1 MIRDSTKAID
11 GFYEFSPVH
20 QSRPAIVYSLIIATN
35 KEKVDSLKVA
45 KVDINKKFIHIFI
58 NIYFGNLETIN
69 LLLITV
75 YPYVST
81 NECDAVARPIP
92 LPIPSLY

>member
-1 MIRDSTKAID
+1 MEEHHEED
-11 GFYEFSPVH
+11 PVG
-20 QSRPAIVYSLIIATN
+20 SKCRVW
-35 KEKVDSLKVA
+35 
-45 KVDINKKFIHIFI
+45 IFI

-92 LPIPSLY
+92 LPIYYLHMQQYMLLD

>member
-1 MIRDSTKAID
+1 MANWSQTACIGRVLLEQVRCTEYI
-11 GFYEFSPVH
+11 YELPS
-20 QSRPAIVYSLIIATN
+20 SRCMN
-35 KEKVDSLKVA
+35 
-45 KVDINKKFIHIFI
+45 FFI

-92 LPIPSLY
+92 LPIYPVFMLHIKNN